1 MARKLLIE
9 VLRQKARIK
18 EATFA
23 RDNASWEYADLDY
36 PREDW
41 KNDVAAG
48 DTQLGY
54 FDWVIHNI
62 ESH

>member
-41 KNDVAAG
+41 RNREQEKV
-48 DTQLGY
+48 
-54 FDWVIHNI
+54 
-62 ESH
+62 SHLR

>member
-1 MARKLLIE
+1 MRKSK
-9 VLRQKARIK
+9 QRIQAAVFAK
-18 EATFA
+18 E
-23 RDNASWEYADLDY
+23 NGSWEYEDADFT
-36 PREDW
+36 RADW
-41 KNDVAAG
+41 RADVANK

>member
-1 MARKLLIE
+1 MPRKLVTE
-9 VLRQKARIK
+9 KARIRV
-18 EATFA
+18 ANWA
-23 RDNASWEYADLDY
+23 RDNASWEYEDSDFS
-36 PREDW
+36 REDW
-41 KNDVAAG
+41 KNDVASG